1 MSDMQISAD
10 CRWLL
15 SSSLDGTVRCWDIPG
30 ARLLPGVLH
39 MDSAPAQS
47 RLLLLLLRCI
57 ALHRCAALHRREG
70 ARMVVSFVR
79 MRTPPKFTQLEDKHN
94 ITTHNLSSLA
104 SPSPLSY
111 TLDSAFHAC
120 SPCLCP
126 HPVASPRLP
135 ALAAE
140 KPKAGT
146 KRAADGKAKK
156 EESSE
161 EEDSDDDEDEEEV
174 RRAGA

>member
-1 MSDMQISAD
+1 MMMMTTTRTTRRSLPTRRWRVRRAAALCCTCSA
-10 CRWLL
+10 
-15 SSSLDGTVRCWDIPG
+15 VRLRP
-30 ARLLPGVLH
+30 L
-39 MDSAPAQS
+39 APS
-47 RLLLLLLRCI
+47 LLL
-57 ALHRCAALHRREG
+57 AALLFPAAAHVHGLPPPR

>member
-1 MSDMQISAD
+1 MRQFRGHTAGVSDMQISAD

-30 ARLLPGVLH
+30 ARLLPGVLQ

-94 ITTHNLSSLA
+94 ITTHNLSPRHTTFHTSHTHCALLCCCRLRVMLHPA
-104 SPSPLSY
+104 GNPSPAAMIRKELL
-111 TLDSAFHAC
+111 TL
-120 SPCLCP
+120 L
-126 HPVASPRLP
+126 VYRLLP
-135 ALAAE
+135 SGCMRLQN
-140 KPKAGT
+140 
-146 KRAADGKAKK
+146 
-156 EESSE
+156 SWL
-161 EEDSDDDEDEEEV
+161 
-174 RRAGA
+174 